1 MGFWSEA
8 FKNIDRPSN
17 ALQGLAVGGME
28 GLKRGWGQE
37 ENYDFEQ
44 MWNADL
50 QKKGWSER
58 EGLGEKGS
66 YVASTIANILVDPLN
81 LLPIGL
87 LTKGTRAVNKAKQM
101 GANIDKSAMKGAF
114 ISSFPNYIQGRYGPT
129 VRTKEV
135 MKSLDDGLL
144 SDVTIKGVTPAQGYG
159 ALKHKTGF
167 AKTGV
172 AGIKNIIKNALDPN
186 ARALYRSHNINK
198 GLMESAYLSP
208 KAN

>member
-17 ALQGLAVGGME
+17 ALQGLAVGGVE

-44 MWNADL
+44 MWDADL

-58 EGLGEKGS
+58 EGFGEKGS

-87 LTKGTRAVNKAKQM
+87 LTKGTKAV
-101 GANIDKSAMKGAF
+101 
-114 ISSFPNYIQGRYGPT
+114 
-129 VRTKEV
+129 
-135 MKSLDDGLL
+135 
-144 SDVTIKGVTPAQGYG
+144 
-159 ALKHKTGF
+159 
-167 AKTGV
+167 
-172 AGIKNIIKNALDPN
+172 
-186 ARALYRSHNINK
+186 
-198 GLMESAYLSP
+198 
-208 KAN
+208 